1 MKIPYRKASLLC
13 TACFWGILALSFLW
27 YGAIPFPWLAVAVL
41 GYYLAGFLLAL
52 RAISVF
58 KREWLRLFPDQITR
72 YDDVR
77 WGNAKD
83 NFMPGTFQ
91 VRKGLQQMC
100 AEMLA
105 SPDRTEETEQIVW
118 NAQHAARTAVLHFI
132 VLIGTL
138 LFCFFADVPIPG

>member
-1 MKIPYRKASLLC
+1 MKIPYGKASLLC
-13 TACFWGILALSFLW
+13 TACFWGIFALSVLW
-27 YGAIPFPWLAVAVL
+27 YGAIPFPLLAVTVL

-52 RAISVF
+52 RTISVF
-58 KREWLRLFPDQITR
+58 KKEWLRLFPDQITR

-83 NFMPGTFQ
+83 NFLPGTFR

-105 SPDRTEETEQIVW
+105 SPHRNAETEEIVW
-118 NAQHAARTAVLHFI
+118 NALHAARIIALHFVI
-132 VLIGTL
+132 LVGTI
-138 LFCFFADVPIPG
+138 LFFSGVPLPG

>member
-83 NFMPGTFQ
+83 N
-91 VRKGLQQMC
+91 L
-100 AEMLA
+100 LA

>member
-1 MKIPYRKASLLC
+1 MKIPYGKASLLC
-13 TACFWGILALSFLW
+13 TACFWGILALSVLW
-27 YGAIPFPWLAVAVL
+27 YGAIPFPLLMVTVL

-58 KREWLRLFPDQITR
+58 KKEWLRLFPDQITR

-83 NFMPGTFQ
+83 NFLPGTFR

-100 AEMLA
+100 TEMLA
-105 SPDRTEETEQIVW
+105 SPDRNTETEQIVW
-118 NAQHAARTAVLHFI
+118 NALHAARTALLHFVI
-132 VLIGTL
+132 LAGTI
-138 LFCFFADVPIPG
+138 LFFFFSGVPLPG